1 MFNSRYRVYFRE
13 NNVVHK
19 RVLRRV
25 LERPVGIFDS
35 NVDRISNSRSE
46 RPFCC
51 SECRVPLE
59 FVEILPVLVA

>member
-1 MFNSRYRVYFRE
+1 MFNSRYRGYFRE

-46 RPFCC
+46 RSFC
-51 SECRVPLE
+51 SYECRVPLE
-59 FVEILPVLVA
+59 FVERLPVLVS